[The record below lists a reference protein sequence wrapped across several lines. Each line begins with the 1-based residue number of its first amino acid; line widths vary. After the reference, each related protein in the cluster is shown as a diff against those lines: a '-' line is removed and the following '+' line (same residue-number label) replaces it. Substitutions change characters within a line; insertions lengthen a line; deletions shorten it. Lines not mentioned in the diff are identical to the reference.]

1 VGRIKVG
8 SSVGVKQGQNRL
20 NLGNLRL
27 AIAKTLLTNTFCVLY
42 CIQGQTLGFGPNTK
56 VNRMTATKKQNLNRV
71 FIAKEG
77 KYSDFGQTPE
87 LPIIAYETVKGAE
100 EYIPVEVVSS
110 GRVHWG
116 RTDEVVFTAGSVFVE
131 AGARCLSTEA
141 VKPEG
146 QMQDPLVLRGEGQ
159 SRIWRAVS
167 ESGEEVFTVEAGS
180 LEKALELAN
189 AKKNKK
195 WGGQLKL
202 QRKPAVTIFG
212 LTARS
217 K

>member
-1 VGRIKVG
+1 MGRIKVG

-56 VNRMTATKKQNLNRV
+56 VDRMTATKKQNLNRV

-77 KYSDFGQTPE
+77 KYSDFGLTPE

-100 EYIPVEVVSS
+100 EYIPVEVVAS

-116 RTDEVVFTAGSVFVE
+116 RTDEVVFTAGSIFVE
-131 AGARCLSTEA
+131 AGSCCLSTNN
-141 VKPEG
+141 KPEG
-146 QMQDPLVLRGEGQ
+146 KMVEPLTLRGEGQ
-159 SRIWRAVS
+159 SRIWRAIS
-167 ESGEEVFTVEAGS
+167 ETGEEVFTVEAGS
-180 LEKALELAN
+180 LAVALDLAG